1 MENIFKFSQ
10 NEFIKSQHTD
20 RNIYNGLCFFMCVDY
35 IYNKSNNIKCDF
47 IFFSKTYAFSS
58 RYRGM
63 LLAYESG
70 AIKDPYLIKNGKI
83 HLKKIKE
90 SVNPVEIYNIKDDS
104 YVINLSLSNGKMS
117 HATAFIKNG
126 RHSLFFDPNFG
137 EYIVENKMEL
147 ISFLKLKYKGYY
159 NLDNISLYSVKPI
172 DGRGIQNSNC

>member
-1 MENIFKFSQ
+1 MDYVF
-10 NEFIKSQHTD
+10 
-20 RNIYNGLCFFMCVDY
+20 LCVLI

-147 ISFLKLKYKGYY
+147 ISFLKQKYKGYY
-159 NLDNISLYSVKPI
+159 NLDNISLYSAKPI

>member
-1 MENIFKFSQ
+1 
-10 NEFIKSQHTD
+10 
-20 RNIYNGLCFFMCVDY
+20 MCIDY
-35 IYNKSNNIKCDF
+35 IYNKLNNIKCDF

-147 ISFLKLKYKGYY
+147 ISFLKQKYKGYY
-159 NLDNISLYSVKPI
+159 NLDNISLYSAKPI

>member
-1 MENIFKFSQ
+1 MENRHTWKIYFKFSQ

-70 AIKDPYLIKNGKI
+70 AIKNPYLIKNGKI
-83 HLKKIKE
+83 IKKIKE

-117 HATAFIKNG
+117 HATAFIKMVG
-126 RHSLFFDPNFG
+126 T
-137 EYIVENKMEL
+137 
-147 ISFLKLKYKGYY
+147 
-159 NLDNISLYSVKPI
+159 LYSL
-172 DGRGIQNSNC
+172 IQTLVNILLKTRWSL

>member
-1 MENIFKFSQ
+1 
-10 NEFIKSQHTD
+10 
-20 RNIYNGLCFFMCVDY
+20 CVLI

-147 ISFLKLKYKGYY
+147 ISFLKQKYKGYY
-159 NLDNISLYSVKPI
+159 NLDNISLYSAKPI

>member
-10 NEFIKSQHTD
+10 SEFIKSQHTD

-147 ISFLKLKYKGYY
+147 IS
-159 NLDNISLYSVKPI
+159 
-172 DGRGIQNSNC
+172 